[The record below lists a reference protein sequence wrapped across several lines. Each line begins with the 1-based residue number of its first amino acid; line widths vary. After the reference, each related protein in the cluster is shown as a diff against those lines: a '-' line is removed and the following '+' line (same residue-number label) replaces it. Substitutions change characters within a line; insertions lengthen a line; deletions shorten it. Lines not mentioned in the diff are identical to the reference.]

1 MSIKI
6 SNVNITNFKLFDE
19 FNNILDVEKDNLIL
33 LDGPNGYG
41 KTSVFD
47 AIELALTGRIKRVDN
62 NAQLFD
68 GKNAYR
74 NFILI
79 KDESKEAE
87 VSVTLVD
94 GDKKLRLIR
103 KYTPEHLGKESIE
116 KNPQKI
122 FEKFKLICELNN
134 KLVEEDKQS
143 SVLNEFGIFNFN
155 EIFDKCCY
163 LSQDENLAFFKAGD
177 KDRTQSLDFLFDT
190 NIQENAV
197 SNVEKTQ
204 KQCSKFFRTYKENIK
219 KLKIDIAEKNKI
231 VAQKKDNVEYIKL
244 FMKSDVV
251 WDKENYD
258 VNESNYKVIGNEL
271 DDFMYISNNLEQCLL
286 YIKRNEYKYLL
297 NQYIDD
303 INKLSMKNN
312 PLQYTLNYYKKLDS
326 YKKINDLYE
335 YQKNLIKEKQNIE
348 NKQYNDININIIK
361 NLMNYSDEEINEFNK
376 SINEIEEIKKNENIL
391 SSVISNMNSTRTKIM
406 NIFTK
411 DTLTGVIKDN
421 ICPLCG
427 NDWKKK
433 EELLKAVEKQ
443 KQKLLQLCNDDT
455 LKREKLEKDLCDK
468 YIDNLLKTIE
478 INTKEMISKEYIEIL
493 KKACTYKESME
504 KIIKELSTITVN
516 IQDKMTREGYIS
528 KNDYMYIYNLIDK
541 NVPECTAEIND
552 KLDKINFKRYYE
564 KYLNSDIS
572 EINRISLELV
582 KEKQKYIDF
591 LYYNSLYKEI
601 SVLKSNLNKLE
612 IRTNKLED
620 VINELKDY
628 VKIKKTAIINYKK
641 NIIKDIEPLLY
652 IYSSKIIQQKF
663 GGNNI
668 QIDSTKLKNFKIVS
682 NFNNDQDIIHS
693 MSSGQLTSVS
703 LAFLLCMNKVYC
715 SNKFNILLVD
725 DPLQTVDDV
734 NMVGFVDLI
743 RHEFSDIQIIVATHE
758 KDFANYI
765 AYKFIKAGHT
775 YKNYNMRKLMLS
787 NNAL

>member
-6 SNVNITNFKLFDE
+6 SNVSITNFKLFDK
-19 FNNILDVEKDNLIL
+19 FNNIVDVEKDNLIL
-33 LDGPNGYG
+33 FDGPNGYG

-68 GKNAYR
+68 GKNAYK
-74 NFILI
+74 NFILV

-94 GDKKLRLIR
+94 ENKKLKLIR
-103 KYTPEHLGKESIE
+103 KYIPEHLGEESIE

-122 FEKFKLICELNN
+122 FEKFKLICELNDEV
-134 KLVEEDKQS
+134 VEEGQEN
-143 SVLNEFGIFNFN
+143 SVLKDFGILNFN

-163 LSQDENLAFFKAGD
+163 LSQDENLAFFKEGD
-177 KDRTQSLDFLFDT
+177 KERTQALDFLFDT
-190 NIQENAV
+190 NVEEKAV
-197 SNVEKTQ
+197 SNIEKVQ
-204 KQCSKFFRTYKENIK
+204 KRYDKVLKIYKANIK
-219 KLKIDIAEKNKI
+219 SFKKDIEEKNKI
-231 VAQKKDNVEYIKL
+231 VSQKKDNVGYVNL
-244 FMKSDVV
+244 FIKSDVV

-258 VNESNYKVIGNEL
+258 VNESNYKKIENEL
-271 DDFMYISNNLEQCLL
+271 DDFIYVSSNLEQCLL
-286 YIKRNEYKYLL
+286 FIKRNKYKYLL
-297 NQYIDD
+297 NQYSDD
-303 INKLSMKNN
+303 INKLSMKDNS
-312 PLQYTLNYYKKLDS
+312 LQYTLNYYKKLDS
-326 YKKINDLYE
+326 YKKISNLYE
-335 YQKNLIKEKQNIE
+335 YQQNLINEKQHIE
-348 NKQYNDININIIK
+348 NKEYKDLNIDIIK
-361 NLMNYSDEEINEFNK
+361 KLMDYSDEEVKELNK
-376 SINEIEEIKKNENIL
+376 SINEIEEIKKNENTL

-406 NIFTK
+406 NMFK
-411 DTLTGVIKDN
+411 NDVLVGVIQDSV
-421 ICPLCG
+421 CPLCG
-427 NDWKKK
+427 NDWTSK
-433 EELLKAVEKQ
+433 EELLKAVENQ
-443 KQKLLQLCNDDT
+443 KQELKKLCNNDT
-455 LKREKLEKDLCDK
+455 LKREKVEKDLCDK
-468 YIDNLLKTIE
+468 FIDNVLKEIE
-478 INTKEMISKEYIEIL
+478 INTKEMVNKEYVLTL
-493 KKACTYKESME
+493 KKACTYKESMD
-504 KIIKELSTITVN
+504 KIIKELDIIKVN
-516 IQDKMTREGYIS
+516 IQDKMTVEGYIS
-528 KNDYMYIYNLIDK
+528 KNDYMDIYNLIDK

-552 KLDKINFKRYYE
+552 KLEKMNFKRYYE
-564 KYLNSDIS
+564 KYLDSDVDELS
-572 EINRISLELV
+572 RISLKLV

-591 LYYNSLYKEI
+591 LYYNSVSKEI
-601 SVLKSNLNKLE
+601 SVLKNNLDKLE
-612 IRTNKLED
+612 GRTGKLED
-620 VINELKDY
+620 VINELKYY
-628 VKIKKTAIINYKK
+628 VKIKKDAIITYKK

-652 IYSSKIIQQKF
+652 VYSSKIIQQKF

-668 QIDSTKLKNFKIVS
+668 QIDNTKLKNFKIVS

-715 SNKFNILLVD
+715 SNKFNILLID